1 MTEMSED
8 TTPRSLRKKLG
19 NLCGGLLVT
28 AVICAVL
35 GLFLG
40 GNWWFFYIIAAAA
53 FVMSLIALFLSRKY
67 A

>member
-1 MTEMSED
+1 MTDMSED
-8 TTPRSLRKKLG
+8 AASQSLHKKLG
-19 NLCGGLLVT
+19 NLCGGLLVV

-35 GLFLG
+35 GLMLG

-53 FVMSLIALFLSRKY
+53 FVLALISLFLSRKY

>member
-1 MTEMSED
+1 MTDMSED
-8 TTPRSLRKKLG
+8 AASQSLRKKLG
-19 NLCGGLLVT
+19 NLCGGLLVV

-40 GNWWFFYIIAAAA
+40 GDWWFFYIIAAVS
-53 FVMSLIALFLSRKY
+53 FVLSLISLFLSRKY